1 MFHFLPLLAI
11 LLDYFL
17 EVPDAASETESLMGS
32 IISTFGPFS
41 ALVFGI
47 VALLLR
53 PLPRKFAVISSAAG
67 LLGLIAIIV
76 PMVLA
81 PSPESFMHVWI
92 PLPAG
97 LLLAGIYVLIISRI
111 EQANPV
117 FVLRQD
123 TSRLSMPGAITAAFL
138 ILTAGRLLTAHA
150 WPYPEA
156 ILVGTVCTLA
166 TLAFYA
172 MNWKYLV
179 AAVVIIQAAQ
189 KFYSVLPFEAYMLY
203 EVQLAVKVACIL
215 EIIRAGTREHLLN
228 KRRTAKPAQPL
239 SNNA

>member
-17 EVPDAASETESLMGS
+17 EVPDAASEPESLMGS

-53 PLPRKFAVISSAAG
+53 PLPRRFAVITSAAG

-76 PMVLA
+76 PMTLA

-97 LLLAGIYVLIISRI
+97 LLLAGTYVLVISRI
-111 EQANPV
+111 EQANPA

-123 TSRLSMPGAITAAFL
+123 TSRLSMPSAIAAAFL
-138 ILTAGRLLTAHA
+138 ILTAGRLLIDYA

-156 ILVGTVCTLA
+156 ILVGAVCALA
-166 TLAFYA
+166 TLAFYE
-172 MNWKYLV
+172 MNWKFLV
-179 AAVVIIQAAQ
+179 GAAVIFQATQ
-189 KFYSVLPFEAYMLY
+189 MLNSVLPVETYTLY
-203 EVQLAVKVACIL
+203 EACTAVKAACIL
-215 EIIRAGTREHLLN
+215 EIIRAGTREHLL
-228 KRRTAKPAQPL
+228 KQTMHSEARAVAGQ
-239 SNNA
+239 

>member
-17 EVPDAASETESLMGS
+17 EFPDTSSEPETPLAS
-32 IISTFGPFS
+32 IISVFGTFS

-47 VALLLR
+47 AALLLR
-53 PLPRKFAVISSAAG
+53 PLPRKFSIIASAGG

-76 PMVLA
+76 PIVLA

-111 EQANPV
+111 EQTNPS

-123 TSRLSMPGAITAAFL
+123 TSRLSIPGAITAAFL
-138 ILTAGRLLTAHA
+138 ILAAWRLITAHA
-150 WPYPEA
+150 WPYPET
-156 ILVGTVCTLA
+156 ILVGAVCALA
-166 TLAFYA
+166 TLVFYE
-172 MNWKYLV
+172 MNWKFLV
-179 AAVVIIQAAQ
+179 GAVVIIQAAQ
-189 KFYSVLPFEAYMLY
+189 IFYAVLPLEAYMLY
-203 EVQLAVKVACIL
+203 EACTAVKAACVL
-215 EIIRAGTREHLLN
+215 EIIRAGIRARLLKQATRSES
-228 KRRTAKPAQPL
+228 RVATEE
-239 SNNA
+239 

>member
-1 MFHFLPLLAI
+1 MFHFLPLLAV

-17 EVPDAASETESLMGS
+17 EVPNTAPEPETLLAS
-32 IISTFGPFS
+32 IISVYGPFS

-47 VALLLR
+47 AALLLR
-53 PLPRKFAVISSAAG
+53 PLPRKFSIIASAGG

-81 PSPESFMHVWI
+81 PSPESFIHVWI

-111 EQANPV
+111 EQANPA

-123 TSRLSMPGAITAAFL
+123 TSRLSMPGAITVAFL
-138 ILTAGRLLTAHA
+138 ILTAGRLVTAHA

-156 ILVGTVCTLA
+156 ILVGAVCTLA
-166 TLAFYA
+166 TLAFYE

-179 AAVVIIQAAQ
+179 GAVVIIQAAQ
-189 KFYSVLPFEAYMLY
+189 MFYAALPFEAYMLY
-203 EVQLAVKVACIL
+203 EASTAIKAACIL
-215 EIIRAGTREHLLN
+215 EIIRSGTRSYLL
-228 KRRTAKPAQPL
+228 KQTTRGEACAVAGQ
-239 SNNA
+239 

>member
-17 EVPDAASETESLMGS
+17 EFPDTASEPATPLAS
-32 IISTFGPFS
+32 IISVFGPFS

-47 VALLLR
+47 TALLLR
-53 PLPRKFAVISSAAG
+53 PLPRKFSTIASAGG

-76 PMVLA
+76 PMALA

-111 EQANPV
+111 EQVNPA

-123 TSRLSMPGAITAAFL
+123 TSRLSIPGAITVAFL
-138 ILTAGRLLTAHA
+138 ILTAARLLTAHA

-166 TLAFYA
+166 TLALYE
-172 MNWKYLV
+172 MNWKFLV
-179 AAVVIIQAAQ
+179 GAVVIIQAVQ
-189 KFYSVLPFEAYMLY
+189 MFYAVLPLEAYMLY
-203 EVQLAVKVACIL
+203 EACTAVKAACIL
-215 EIIRAGTREHLLN
+215 EIIRADTRAHLL
-228 KRRTAKPAQPL
+228 KQASRSEPRTVAEE
-239 SNNA
+239 NV

>member
-17 EVPDAASETESLMGS
+17 EAPDTAPESETLMAS

-41 ALVFGI
+41 AMVFGI
-47 VALLLR
+47 AALLLR
-53 PLPRKFAVISSAAG
+53 PLPRRFAVIASAGG

-76 PMVLA
+76 PTVLA
-81 PSPESFMHVWI
+81 PSPESFIHVWI

-111 EQANPV
+111 EQANPA

-123 TSRLSMPGAITAAFL
+123 TSRLSIPGAIAAAFL
-138 ILTAGRLLTAHA
+138 ILTVGRLITVHA

-166 TLAFYA
+166 TLAFYE

-179 AAVVIIQAAQ
+179 GAVVIIQAAQ
-189 KFYSVLPFEAYMLY
+189 MLYAVLPFEAYVLY
-203 EVQLAVKVACIL
+203 ETCTAVKAACVL
-215 EIIRAGTREHLLN
+215 EIIRAGTREHLL
-228 KRRTAKPAQPL
+228 KQTTRGETPAAAGQ
-239 SNNA
+239 

>member
-11 LLDYFL
+11 FLDYFL
-17 EVPDAASETESLMGS
+17 DAPDAAPEPETLLAS
-32 IISTFGPFS
+32 IISVLGPFS

-47 VALLLR
+47 AALLLR
-53 PLPRKFAVISSAAG
+53 PLPRKFSIIASAGG
-67 LLGLIAIIV
+67 LLGLIAIII
-76 PMVLA
+76 PTVLA
-81 PSPESFMHVWI
+81 PSPESFMPVWI

-111 EQANPV
+111 EQANPA

-123 TSRLSMPGAITAAFL
+123 TSRLSIPGAIVAAFL

-150 WPYPEA
+150 WPSPEA

-166 TLAFYA
+166 TLAFYE
-172 MNWKYLV
+172 MNWKFLV
-179 AAVVIIQAAQ
+179 GAVVIIQAAQ
-189 KFYSVLPFEAYMLY
+189 MLNSVLPVEAYMLY

-215 EIIRAGTREHLLN
+215 EIIRAGTREHLL
-228 KRRTAKPAQPL
+228 KQPTRGE
-239 SNNA
+239 ARAAAGK

>member
-1 MFHFLPLLAI
+1 MFHFLPLLAT

-17 EVPDAASETESLMGS
+17 EVPDAASEPESPLAS
-32 IISTFGPFS
+32 IISVFGPYS

-47 VALLLR
+47 AALLLR
-53 PLPRKFAVISSAAG
+53 PLPRKFSIIASAAG

-81 PSPESFMHVWI
+81 PSPESFIHVWI

-97 LLLAGIYVLIISRI
+97 LLAAGIYVLTISRI

-138 ILTAGRLLTAHA
+138 ILTAGRLLTDHA
-150 WPYPEA
+150 WPSPEA

-166 TLAFYA
+166 TLAFYE

-179 AAVVIIQAAQ
+179 GAVVIIQAAQ
-189 KFYSVLPFEAYMLY
+189 MFYSVLPFEAYMLH

-215 EIIRAGTREHLLN
+215 EIIRAGTREHLL
-228 KRRTAKPAQPL
+228 KQASRSESPR
-239 SNNA
+239 SC

>member
-11 LLDYFL
+11 FLDYFH
-17 EVPDAASETESLMGS
+17 EVPDTTSEPESLIGS
-32 IISTFGPFS
+32 IISTFGSFS

-81 PSPESFMHVWI
+81 PSPESFIHVWI

-97 LLLAGIYVLIISRI
+97 LLLAGIYVLIISHI

-117 FVLRQD
+117 LVLRQD

-150 WPYPEA
+150 WPSPEA

-166 TLAFYA
+166 TLAFYE

-179 AAVVIIQAAQ
+179 GAVVIIQAAQ
-189 KFYSVLPFEAYMLY
+189 MFYSVLPFEAYMLH

-215 EIIRAGTREHLLN
+215 EIIRAGTREHLL
-228 KRRTAKPAQPL
+228 KQASRSESPR
-239 SNNA
+239 SC

>member
-11 LLDYFL
+11 FLDYFL
-17 EVPDAASETESLMGS
+17 EVPDAASEPESLVGS
-32 IISTFGPFS
+32 IISTFGSFS

-53 PLPRKFAVISSAAG
+53 PLPRRFSIIASAVG

-76 PMVLA
+76 PMVLS
-81 PSPESFMHVWI
+81 PSPESFLHVWI

-111 EQANPV
+111 EQANPA

-123 TSRLSMPGAITAAFL
+123 TSRLSIPGAITAAFL
-138 ILTAGRLLTAHA
+138 ILTAGRFLTAHV

-166 TLAFYA
+166 TLAFYE

-179 AAVVIIQAAQ
+179 AAVVIIQTAQ
-189 KFYSVLPFEAYMLY
+189 MFYAVLPFEAYMLY
-203 EVQLAVKVACIL
+203 EVQLAVKAACIL
-215 EIIRAGTREHLLN
+215 EIIRAGTREHLL
-228 KRRTAKPAQPL
+228 KQASRSESPC
-239 SNNA
+239 SC

>member
-17 EVPDAASETESLMGS
+17 EVPDTASEPESLIGS

-81 PSPESFMHVWI
+81 PSPESFIHVWI

-97 LLLAGIYVLIISRI
+97 LLLAGIYVLIISHI

-117 FVLRQD
+117 LVLRQD

-150 WPYPEA
+150 WPSPEA
-156 ILVGTVCTLA
+156 ILAGTVCTLA
-166 TLAFYA
+166 TLAFYE

-179 AAVVIIQAAQ
+179 GAVVIIQAAQ
-189 KFYSVLPFEAYMLY
+189 MFYSVLPVEAYMLY
-203 EVQLAVKVACIL
+203 EVQLAIKVACIL
-215 EIIRAGTREHLLN
+215 EIIRAGTREHLL
-228 KRRTAKPAQPL
+228 KQTTRGETPAGPGD
-239 SNNA
+239 SA

>member
-1 MFHFLPLLAI
+1 
-11 LLDYFL
+11 
-17 EVPDAASETESLMGS
+17 
-32 IISTFGPFS
+32 
-41 ALVFGI
+41 
-47 VALLLR
+47 
-53 PLPRKFAVISSAAG
+53 
-67 LLGLIAIIV
+67 
-76 PMVLA
+76 MVLA

-111 EQANPV
+111 EQTNPA

-150 WPYPEA
+150 RPYPEA

-166 TLAFYA
+166 TLAFYE

-179 AAVVIIQAAQ
+179 GAVVIIQAAQ
-189 KFYSVLPFEAYMLY
+189 MFYSVLPVEAYMLY
-203 EVQLAVKVACIL
+203 EVQLAIKVACIL
-215 EIIRAGTREHLLN
+215 EIIRAGTREHLL
-228 KRRTAKPAQPL
+228 KQASRSESPR
-239 SNNA
+239 SC

>member
-11 LLDYFL
+11 FLDYFL
-17 EVPDAASETESLMGS
+17 EVPDTASEPESLIGS

-76 PMVLA
+76 PMALA

-97 LLLAGIYVLIISRI
+97 LLLAGIYALIISRI
-111 EQANPV
+111 EQAHPA

-123 TSRLSMPGAITAAFL
+123 TSRLSIPSAIVAAFL
-138 ILTAGRLLTAHA
+138 ILTAGRFLIAHT

-156 ILVGTVCTLA
+156 ILVGSVCTLA
-166 TLAFYA
+166 TLAFYE
-172 MNWKYLV
+172 MNWKFLV
-179 AAVVIIQAAQ
+179 GAVVTIQAAQ
-189 KFYSVLPFEAYMLY
+189 MLNSVLPVETYILH

-215 EIIRAGTREHLLN
+215 EIIRAGTREHLL
-228 KRRTAKPAQPL
+228 KQTTRGETPAGPGV
-239 SNNA
+239 SA

>member
-17 EVPDAASETESLMGS
+17 EVPDAASEPESPLAS
-32 IISTFGPFS
+32 IISVFGPYS

-47 VALLLR
+47 AALLLR
-53 PLPRKFAVISSAAG
+53 PLPRKFSIIASAAG

-81 PSPESFMHVWI
+81 PSPESFIHVWI

-97 LLLAGIYVLIISRI
+97 LLLAGIYVLIISHI

-117 FVLRQD
+117 LVLRQD

-156 ILVGTVCTLA
+156 ILVGTVCALA
-166 TLAFYA
+166 TLAFYE

-179 AAVVIIQAAQ
+179 GAVVIIQAAQ
-189 KFYSVLPFEAYMLY
+189 MFYSAFPFEAYMLH
-203 EVQLAVKVACIL
+203 EVQLAVKAACIL
-215 EIIRAGTREHLLN
+215 EIVRTGTREHLL
-228 KRRTAKPAQPL
+228 KQTTHSETPA
-239 SNNA
+239 AAGK

>member
-11 LLDYFL
+11 FLDYFL
-17 EVPDAASETESLMGS
+17 EVPDTASEPESLIGS

-97 LLLAGIYVLIISRI
+97 LLLAGIYVLITSRI
-111 EQANPV
+111 EQANPA

-123 TSRLSMPGAITAAFL
+123 TSRFSMPGAIAATFL
-138 ILTAGRLLTAHA
+138 ILTAGRFLTAYA
-150 WPYPEA
+150 WPNPEA

-166 TLAFYA
+166 TLAFYK
-172 MNWKYLV
+172 MNWKFLV
-179 AAVVIIQAAQ
+179 GAAVIIQAAQ
-189 KFYSVLPFEAYMLY
+189 MLNSVLPVEAYMLY
-203 EVQLAVKVACIL
+203 EASTAVKAACIL
-215 EIIRAGTREHLLN
+215 EIIRAGIRSNLL
-228 KRRTAKPAQPL
+228 KQTTPSETPA
-239 SNNA
+239 AAGK

>member
-17 EVPDAASETESLMGS
+17 EAPDTAPESESLMAS

-41 ALVFGI
+41 ALAFGI
-47 VALLLR
+47 ASLLLR
-53 PLPRKFAVISSAAG
+53 PLPRKFSIIASAGG

-81 PSPESFMHVWI
+81 PSPESFIHVWI

-111 EQANPV
+111 EQVNPP

-123 TSRLSMPGAITAAFL
+123 TSRLSIPGAITAAFL

-166 TLAFYA
+166 TLAFYE

-179 AAVVIIQAAQ
+179 GAVVTIQAAQ
-189 KFYSVLPFEAYMLY
+189 MLYAVLPVEAYMLY
-203 EVQLAVKVACIL
+203 EACTAAKAACIL
-215 EIIRAGTREHLLN
+215 EIIRTGTRSYLL
-228 KRRTAKPAQPL
+228 KQTTRSL
-239 SNNA
+239 

>member
-11 LLDYFL
+11 FLDYFL
-17 EVPDAASETESLMGS
+17 EVPDTASEPESLIGS
-32 IISTFGPFS
+32 IISTFGSFS

-81 PSPESFMHVWI
+81 PSPESFIHVWI

-97 LLLAGIYVLIISRI
+97 LLLAGIYVLIISHI

-117 FVLRQD
+117 LVLRQD

-150 WPYPEA
+150 WPSPEA

-166 TLAFYA
+166 TLAFYE

-179 AAVVIIQAAQ
+179 GAVVIIQAAQ
-189 KFYSVLPFEAYMLY
+189 MFYSVLPFEAYMLH

-215 EIIRAGTREHLLN
+215 EIIRAGTREHLL
-228 KRRTAKPAQPL
+228 KQASRSESPR
-239 SNNA
+239 SC

>member
-11 LLDYFL
+11 FLDYFL
-17 EVPDAASETESLMGS
+17 EAPDTTPEPETLLAS
-32 IISTFGPFS
+32 IISVFGPFS

-47 VALLLR
+47 TALLLR
-53 PLPRKFAVISSAAG
+53 PLPRKFSIIASAGG
-67 LLGLIAIIV
+67 LLGLIVIIV

-81 PSPESFMHVWI
+81 PSPESFMPVWI

-111 EQANPV
+111 EQTNPA

-123 TSRLSMPGAITAAFL
+123 TSRLSIPGAITATFL
-138 ILTAGRLLTAHA
+138 ILTGGRFLTTHA

-166 TLAFYA
+166 TLAFYE

-179 AAVVIIQAAQ
+179 GAVVIIQAAQ
-189 KFYSVLPFEAYMLY
+189 MFYSAFPFEACMLY
-203 EVQLAVKVACIL
+203 EACTAVKAACIL
-215 EIIRAGTREHLLN
+215 EIVRTGTREHLL
-228 KRRTAKPAQPL
+228 KQTTHSEARAVAGK
-239 SNNA
+239 